1 MYNFFM
7 SSSNFFQVFQVIF
20 EGTTSSTKFLIFL
33 TIIILCS
40 SKNTCTFM
48 LLIYVSISSIS
59 GLIYDI
65 LQISN
70 QNYIFSFVSGL
81 FFTFC

>member
-40 SKNTCTFM
+40 SKNTFM